1 MLLMI
6 YQIIMNY
13 NSEKQILEIVN
24 NKNDTYIK
32 YMFIFNEAFNE
43 IKKKKYIAINYNYII
58 FYYEL

>member
-1 MLLMI
+1 
-6 YQIIMNY
+6 MNY